1 MNTEKIL
8 ETIAELNSAVNNF
21 IWTKLGIWLLLGAG
35 LLLSVCTGFFQLTRI
50 NVWWKCT
57 VCALFKRKKGDKKQ
71 NGEKSISQFQAL
83 CTALAATIGTGNIA
97 GVSAAIVLGGPGAV
111 FWIWVAAFFG
121 MATSFAENTLGIFY
135 RRRSPS
141 GAWAGGAMYYLRYG
155 LGEKKNCRALG
166 GILAALFAGF
176 TILASFGIGNLGQ
189 VNKITVNLEAAFFS
203 SVDLGK
209 IGGIPVLS
217 LIIGVVLTLL
227 AGLIILGGLKRIAAF
242 AELVV
247 PFMAVTYIAGALTV
261 CIINFDMLAPAFCS
275 IFRFALS
282 GKAAAGGAA
291 GAALRKTV
299 TQGCTRGMFSN
310 EAGLGSSVMVH
321 SSSDVH
327 EPVQQGMW
335 GIFQVFFDTIIVC
348 TMTAMVVLT
357 SGAIDLKTGTAAPG
371 TDDATLVAAS
381 FGKLF
386 GFWGEAFVAAAV
398 LLFAFT
404 TVIGWSQYGSVAA
417 EYLFGKRAAGIY
429 RIVFVVLTVTGAVMT
444 SSLAWDISDTFN
456 GLMMLPNLIGI
467 ITLCPV
473 VIKLTKNYT
482 ARKIRGVT
490 QRPLLSNYEE
500 IQIEEQTELEKEL
513 YATV

>member
-141 GAWAGGAMYYLRYG
+141 GAWAGGAMYYLKYG
-155 LGEKKNCRALG
+155 LGEKR
-166 GILAALFAGF
+166 
-176 TILASFGIGNLGQ
+176 NLGQ

-203 SVDLGK
+203 GVDLGK

-242 AELVV
+242 AEFVV

-261 CIINFDMLAPAFCS
+261 CIINFDMLAPAFGS

-291 GAALRKTV
+291 GAALRETV
-299 TQGCTRGMFSN
+299 TQGCKRGMFSN

-467 ITLCPV
+467 IALCPV
-473 VIKLTKNYT
+473 IIKLTKNYT
-482 ARKIRGVT
+482 ARKIRGVI
-490 QRPLLSNYEE
+490 QKPLLSNYEE
-500 IQIEEQTELEKEL
+500 IKIEEQTELEKVMYE
-513 YATV
+513 TV